1 MNKDHIAHS
10 IIVLLIVINIGL
22 TIYHMIQMSQMKNVS
37 QENWSDGFGGYGIDI
52 GNQTH
57 LACNCAKEGIKYPST
72 RTMPFNNDSN
82 LYADTIYQHYSTKI
96 QTPPPINQ

>member
-10 IIVLLIVINIGL
+10 VIVFLILVNIGL
-22 TIYHMIQMSQMKNVS
+22 AIYHLTQMNNSSTSK
-37 QENWSDGFGGYGIDI
+37 ENWQDGFGGSGIDI

-57 LACNCAKEGIKYPST
+57 LACNCAREGIKYPSS

-82 LYADTIYQHYSTKI
+82 LYADTIYQHYDTNL
-96 QTPPPINQ
+96 QTPPSVNQ